1 MGHLVCAQA
10 VAWAIETARKYGTA
24 AVTTRN
30 HFHFGAAGMWTR
42 MAADAGFIA
51 LSMSSHRSPLTPG
64 ASIESLHTVSPM
76 SIGLPAG
83 AQPPINLDM
92 ASHINRDF
100 SAEDW
105 FAESPSMF
113 LKDLVR
119 LVHGHA
125 PQLRWS
131 FKSLT
136 NPGGLT

>member
-24 AVTTRN
+24 AVTTRT
-30 HFHFGAAGMWTR
+30 HFHTR

-64 ASIESLHTVSPM
+64 ASVESLHTVSPM

-92 ASHINRDF
+92 ASHISRDF
-100 SAEDW
+100 PAEEW

-119 LVHGHA
+119 LSTATHLSSCGALSH
-125 PQLRWS
+125 
-131 FKSLT
+131 
-136 NPGGLT
+136 